1 MSTPAK
7 RATAVLALAIAAQLA
22 TAPAAMAASK
32 SAPAGGAAIG
42 QVIAATLGAMVATA
56 AMLWIVVGHRSGR
69 LLKNGASIVTNLMS
83 VRAISGDDTI
93 VSGQVILAL
102 AARDYVELQAY
113 QTSGGDLNVRSGPE
127 GTWFSI
133 LYVGE

>member
-1 MSTPAK
+1 MNNSRLT
-7 RATAVLALAIAAQLA
+7 AQL
-22 TAPAAMAASK
+22 SGK
-32 SAPAGGAAIG
+32 YLVGYSV
-42 QVIAATLGAMVATA
+42 QYVVNN
-56 AMLWIVVGHRSGR
+56 VGHRSGR

-113 QTSGGDLNVRSGPE
+113 QTSGGNLNVRAGSE